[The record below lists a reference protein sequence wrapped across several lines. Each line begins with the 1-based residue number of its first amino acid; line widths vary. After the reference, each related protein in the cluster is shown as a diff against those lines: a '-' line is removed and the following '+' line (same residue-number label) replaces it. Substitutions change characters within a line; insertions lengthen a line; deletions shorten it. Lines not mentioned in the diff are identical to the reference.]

1 MQLFGKQETEATKE
15 NIRYVFHGTG
25 KFSKENRIEE
35 EQPISKTLEKF
46 WTVKKKGKKIKRSEA
61 TSLKITEQEKR
72 TNIDDIT
79 CQSLQMKELI
89 TIRII
94 LTS

>member
-15 NIRYVFHGTG
+15 NIIYVFHGIG
-25 KFSKENRIEE
+25 KLSKENRIEE
-35 EQPISKTLEKF
+35 EKPISKTLEKF
-46 WTVKKKGKKIKRSEA
+46 QTVKKKGKKMKSEA

-79 CQSLQMKELI
+79 CQSLQTKELI